1 MYLFSAYNVLIFCI
15 LCICCRYYSTTVHLP
30 PLLLTHPNYHHQPL
44 HRSSTRFHHRRD
56 IYANIHARKGYPRSR
71 SRKLQTG
78 HWQSQSTLNR
88 STRRTLP
95 STKLTNA
102 NRHMQTSAIKKRH
115 TWTPCL
121 HETFNCLPVSTRRGR
136 RHLRAH
142 DTRLMH
148 QRPPGALGRRTTKTE
163 TFIAAQTSA
172 AGKLATLGEVS

>member
-1 MYLFSAYNVLIFCI
+1 MYFFSAYNVLISA
-15 LCICCRYYSTTVHLP
+15 YYAFVVATTLLHLP

-56 IYANIHARKGYPRSR
+56 IYANIHARKGYPR

-121 HETFNCLPVSTRRGR
+121 HETLNCLPVSTRRGR

-172 AGKLATLGEVS
+172 AGKLATLGEES